1 MKTFLL
7 AALLPMLP
15 TPSAGEMR
23 AAEIIPRKANP
34 DPSTENADFSW
45 EVTEFTPGCSS
56 AVCGLRFDASA
67 EQGYVE
73 GAPAFKVLC
82 GPPYG
87 RGWTECR
94 PTEGG
99 NEGGDDVGTQDSGE
113 GANGKEESK
122 VQALWVTE
130 DHGSSAPYKIMISHV
145 WSDGQA
151 GAQFNATG
159 SGSTDGGSDD
169 GAARFEVKGEKV
181 EKNEE
186 N

>member
-7 AALLPMLP
+7 AALLPMLL

-23 AAEIIPRKANP
+23 AAEIIPREADP

-45 EVTEFTPGCSS
+45 EVTEFTLGCSS

-67 EQGYVE
+67 EEGYVE
-73 GAPAFKVLC
+73 GAPAFNVQC

-87 RGWTECR
+87 REWTECR

-99 NEGGDDVGTQDSGE
+99 GDVETQDSNE
-113 GANGKEESK
+113 GDDDKQESK
-122 VQALWVTE
+122 VEALWVTE

-159 SGSTDGGSDD
+159 SGSTEGGSEDN
-169 GAARFEVKGEKV
+169 AARFEVKGEKV
-181 EKNEE
+181 ERNEE
-186 N
+186 K